1 MPVLRICVQLSGGD
15 APGGN
20 IVNGPAKYL
29 TLIAFLILLVTS
41 GKGRA
46 AGLDGTVRIGL
57 FPFNPINFIDKDGSA
72 EGINPDLL
80 REMFRGENV
89 TLAFVPGSWAEGLK
103 RLEDEEIDIMMSVA
117 YSEERAKIMDYGQES
132 VLQLWGQVFA
142 RPEAHSKNISDL
154 FGHKIGIMRKDISGS
169 NFISTIEKLGSSC
182 QIVEYPSHG
191 DVFQAVQKG
200 EVDAGVAP
208 QHFGLRH
215 AAQYNLIGTSILF
228 SPFSIYFTSKKG
240 LHRDLLDHID
250 GHLSGWKKDN
260 ESYYHETLKKWL
272 APALSPRSLPSWL
285 VPVLLFI
292 SVAIVIS
299 SCFIILLN
307 RAVRRKTRELQ
318 ESESRFRDIAFS
330 ISDWIWEVDRA
341 GIYTFCTKHSED
353 LLGFCADEMIGRS
366 CFDFL
371 AAEMVEN
378 TRLRLSLSTET
389 GESFRHEELVAIHKN
404 GTRIDLL
411 SSGVAIR
418 SASGEIL
425 GVRGVDTD
433 ITAKKLAEKD
443 KKTMEKKLA
452 QGQKMEAIGTLAG
465 GIAHDFN
472 NILAAILGYAEL
484 AKEEIEPESETALYL
499 EEILRASIRAK
510 ELVKQI
516 LAFSRQ
522 AEAMKIP
529 LQPSLL
535 IKEAVKMLR
544 PSLPATIE
552 IRQNIEKSD
561 VTILADPTQIN
572 QIVINLCTNAFHAME
587 EKGGILDISLKSV
600 DLSTEDLT
608 KEPHIQ
614 PGTFV
619 KLTIADSG
627 TGIAPEYLDKI
638 FEPYFTTKEMG
649 KGTGMGLSIVHGIVR
664 DSGGF
669 ISCYSELGQG
679 TVFHALLPALPN
691 AAMAVTEKEENLP
704 RGDERILFVDDEP
717 MIAEMSKVLLETLGY
732 RVYALTD
739 SSRAL
744 TVFRETPQRFDLVIT
759 DQTMP
764 VLTGAELARE
774 LLQIRP
780 ELPIILCS
788 GYSSTMT
795 KEKAAAMGIRDF
807 ALKPLVKKEMAFLI
821 RRVLAGEG
829 ERK

>member
-1 MPVLRICVQLSGGD
+1 M
-15 APGGN
+15 
-20 IVNGPAKYL
+20 NGPAKYI
-29 TLIAFLILLVTS
+29 TLIIFLMLVVAPA
-41 GKGRA
+41 KGGST
-46 AGLDGTVRIGL
+46 GLEGTIRIGI

-80 REMFRGENV
+80 REIFRRENV

-103 RLEDEEIDIMMSVA
+103 RLEDEEIDIMMSVG

-142 RPEAHSKNISDL
+142 RPEAHSENISGL
-154 FGHKIGIMRKDISGS
+154 FGRKIGVMRKDISGS
-169 NFISTIEKLGSSC
+169 NFISTIEKLGGSC

-200 EVDAGVAP
+200 EVDGGVAP

-240 LHRDLLDHID
+240 LHRELLDHID
-250 GHLSGWKKDN
+250 GHLHDWKNDK

-272 APALSPRSLPSWL
+272 APALGPRSLPTWL
-285 VPVLLFI
+285 VPALLFI
-292 SVAIVIS
+292 SIAIIIS

-307 RAVRRKTRELQ
+307 RAVRRKTRELK
-318 ESESRFRDIAFS
+318 ESELRFRDIAFS
-330 ISDWIWEVDRA
+330 ISDWIWEVDRT
-341 GIYTFCTKHSED
+341 GVYTFSTEHSED
-353 LLGFCADEMIGRS
+353 LLGFRPDEMIGRS

-378 TRLRLSLSTET
+378 ARFRLTLSVET
-389 GESFRHEELVAIHKN
+389 GASFRHEELVAIHKN
-404 GTRIDLL
+404 GKRIDLL
-411 SSGVAIR
+411 SSGVVIR
-418 SASGEIL
+418 SGSGKII

-433 ITAKKLAEKD
+433 ITAKKIAEKD
-443 KKTMEKKLA
+443 KKAMEKKLA

-484 AKEEIEPESETALYL
+484 AKEDIEPESEPALYL
-499 EEILRASIRAK
+499 DEILRASIRAR

-522 AEAMKIP
+522 AEATKIP
-529 LQPSLL
+529 LQPAILV
-535 IKEAVKMLR
+535 KEAVKMLR

-552 IRQNIEKSD
+552 IRQNIERSD

-587 EKGGILDISLKSV
+587 EMGGVLDISLKSV
-600 DLSTEDLT
+600 DLNAEDLS

-614 PGTFV
+614 PGTFM
-619 KLTIADSG
+619 KLTVADSG
-627 TGIAPEYLDKI
+627 TGIDPEYLEKI
-638 FEPYFTTKEMG
+638 FDPYFTTKEIG

-679 TVFHALLPALPN
+679 TVFHVLLPALPN
-691 AAMAVTEKEENLP
+691 TAMAVAEKAENLP
-704 RGDERILFVDDEP
+704 RGEERILFVDDEP
-717 MIAEMSKVLLETLGY
+717 MVAEMSKVLLETLGY
-732 RVYALTD
+732 RVLALTD
-739 SSRAL
+739 SRRAL
-744 TVFRETPQRFDLVIT
+744 TAFRETPQRFDLVIT

-795 KEKAAAMGIRDF
+795 KEKAAAMGIREF

-821 RRVLAGEG
+821 RRVLARESP
-829 ERK
+829 